1 MTILLRKFFLP
12 VFDTMLYEDTF
23 DGMKLAGIII
33 ICFGFL
39 VVLFP
44 ENWPDALHR
53 LIRYETIIYIQ
64 CWPKETLLVLFYE
77 AKVPILDGYSI
88 I

>member
-1 MTILLRKFFLP
+1 MLIFS
-12 VFDTMLYEDTF
+12 VIDTMLYTDTTF

-44 ENWPDALHR
+44 ENWPDALHK
-53 LIRYETIIYIQ
+53 LIRYEIIFNLI
-64 CWPKETLLVLFYE
+64 TR
-77 AKVPILDGYSI
+77 I
-88 I
+88 IRFDLIDKCF

>member
-1 MTILLRKFFLP
+1 
-12 VFDTMLYEDTF
+12 
-23 DGMKLAGIII
+23 MKLAGIII

-53 LIRYETIIYIQ
+53 LIRYEKYIFYTKFGLTIHIFVLEKDILIV
-64 CWPKETLLVLFYE
+64 KECLV
-77 AKVPILDGYSI
+77 K
-88 I
+88 

>member
-1 MTILLRKFFLP
+1 MLIFP
-12 VFDTMLYEDTF
+12 VIDTMLYTDTTF

-44 ENWPDALHR
+44 ENWPDALHK
-53 LIRYETIIYIQ
+53 LIRYEIIFHLIT
-64 CWPKETLLVLFYE
+64 K
-77 AKVPILDGYSI
+77 I
-88 I
+88 IRFDLIDKCF

>member
-1 MTILLRKFFLP
+1 
-12 VFDTMLYEDTF
+12 
-23 DGMKLAGIII
+23 MKLAGIII

-53 LIRYETIIYIQ
+53 LARYEIIFTKGTRIIRFDLNS
-64 CWPKETLLVLFYE
+64 KKSKLFM
-77 AKVPILDGYSI
+77 
-88 I
+88 